1 MNEALTPLHH
11 RGRHEPPR
19 LPDSLLVR
27 RRLTRL
33 LDTGIRFPLILVRAG
48 PGWGKT
54 ALVASW
60 VRARAGKVPTAW
72 LTLDERHQ
80 GASAFWSDVDG
91 SIRRAG
97 SRPRPAGAAT
107 ESVHVGEETVLV
119 LDNVQ
124 VLRHK
129 AHLTTLIAT
138 LDDPDNHLRL
148 VLVGRGEE
156 PTGLQRLRLAEQLV
170 EIHPRQLAFR
180 AHEIAKLLAMRG
192 RRPSTAQAVLLAER
206 TEGWPAGVQLLAAPF
221 LERGDDGLAEFPD
234 ALHDYL
240 VREVLDPQPPEVRS
254 FLLRT
259 SVPQEVGAGLAAAL
273 TGETASERR
282 LEQLERTV
290 GFVTRITGP
299 RGPSY
304 RYHGLLRQVLRREL
318 EAQFPAELSD
328 LHVRAAHWYAG
339 HRMTL
344 RALAQAVAARDWP
357 LLGRLAVEHAL
368 PMAFS
373 GERIKLAEVL
383 RQIPAAHFA
392 DTAELAL
399 CAAVLLMIGDDFA
412 AADDQL
418 DRVRAMLTTTDRLHR
433 VVVEP
438 ALRLWRSAAR
448 TRVDSDM
455 TRLID
460 DTTRIL
466 SDISRMRLDQ
476 VPGLL
481 QYRAMALGLKG
492 VALFWSDR
500 ADEADRYLWSAS
512 TAAQAAGIEL
522 IEINSLA
529 HLAMLVYLQGS
540 LREAERLVSA
550 MDEVAARHDLQLAR
564 ESAPAHLV
572 SALIELERDRV
583 TEAREA
589 LRRGMHA
596 TGVSPSGVLRIAVTL
611 TQARLLLAGGEV
623 EAAREAVRRCA
634 GEVLLPETASL
645 AGRWLRLTESEVDLA
660 LGDADAV
667 VARYRNREPATLLL
681 AAEQAMLARAY
692 EMTGEHEAAEEIA
705 ARIRYGADVVSAV
718 TAWVVTALV
727 ADAQGQTRR
736 SADAL
741 AHAVLRAE
749 AENVRRP
756 FHRFDS
762 QRMLLL
768 AERQRWLYEERS
780 PAGTSVLDAVEDEQ
794 GFPPLPAVLDALSK
808 RERDVLRYL
817 PTVLTAREIAA
828 DLNISVN
835 TVKAHMRAIYRKL
848 GAARRREAVVRA
860 RQTGLL

>member
-1 MNEALTPLHH
+1 M
-11 RGRHEPPR
+11 EPAH
-19 LPDSLLVR
+19 VR
-27 RRLTRL
+27 E
-33 LDTGIRFPLILVRAG
+33 D
-48 PGWGKT
+48 
-54 ALVASW
+54 
-60 VRARAGKVPTAW
+60 
-72 LTLDERHQ
+72 
-80 GASAFWSDVDG
+80 
-91 SIRRAG
+91 
-97 SRPRPAGAAT
+97 
-107 ESVHVGEETVLV
+107 TVLV
-119 LDNVQ
+119 LDDMQ
-124 VLRHK
+124 ILRHE
-129 AHLTTLIAT
+129 AHLTTLLAT
-138 LDDPDNHLRL
+138 LDDPGSHLRL

-156 PTGLQRLRLAEQLV
+156 PAGVQRLRLAEQLT

-180 AHEIAKLLAMRG
+180 THEIARLLAMRG

-221 LERGDDGLAEFPD
+221 LERRDDDLAEFPD
-234 ALHDYL
+234 ALRDYL

-259 SVPQEVGAGLAAAL
+259 SVPQEISADLAAAL
-273 TGETASERR
+273 TGETAGERL

-299 RGPSY
+299 HGATY
-304 RYHGLLRQVLRREL
+304 RYHGLLREVLRREL
-318 EAQFPAELSD
+318 EARSPAELSG
-328 LHVRAAHWYAG
+328 LHVRSAQWYAG

-344 RALAQAVAARDWP
+344 RALAHAVAARDWP

-373 GERIKLAEVL
+373 GERIKLVEVL
-383 RQIPAAHFA
+383 RQIPPAHLA

-399 CAAVLLMIGDDFA
+399 CAALLLMIGDDFT

-418 DRVRAMLTTTDRLHR
+418 DRVRWMLTTTDPPHRL
-433 VVVEP
+433 VVEP
-438 ALRLWRSAAR
+438 ALRLWRTAAR
-448 TRVDSDM
+448 TRVDGDM

-466 SDISRMRLDQ
+466 SDLSHMRLDQ

-492 VALFWSDR
+492 AALFWSDR
-500 ADEADRYLWSAS
+500 ADQADQHLWSAS
-512 TAAQAAGIEL
+512 TAARASGVEL
-522 IEINSLA
+522 IEISSLA

-596 TGVSPSGVLRIAVTL
+596 TGVSPSAVLQIAVTL
-611 TQARLLLAGGEV
+611 TRARLLLADGEP

-634 GEVLLPETASL
+634 DEVTLPESASL
-645 AGRWLRLTESEVDLA
+645 AGRWLRLTASEVDLA
-660 LGDADAV
+660 LGDGDTV
-667 VARYRNREPATLLL
+667 VARYSHREPSTMLV
-681 AAEQAMLARAY
+681 AAEQVMLARAY

-705 ARIRYGADVVSAV
+705 ARVRYSADVVSAV
-718 TAWVVTALV
+718 SAWVVTALA
-727 ADAQGQTRR
+727 ADAQGHTRR

-741 AHAVLRAE
+741 AHAVLRAQT
-749 AENVRRP
+749 ENVRRP
-756 FHRFDS
+756 FHRFDN
-762 QRMLLL
+762 RHMLRL

-780 PAGTSVLDAVEDEQ
+780 PAGTSVLDAVEDER
-794 GFPPLPAVLDALSK
+794 GFLPLPAVIDPLSE

-817 PTVLTAREIAA
+817 PTVLTAHEIAA

-835 TVKAHMRAIYRKL
+835 TVKAHIRAIYRKL